1 MQQRLKIG
9 HCSWSKHCNDI
20 SCCNSTCVT
29 SISHSRIQQ
38 LNYLISVDLLL
49 IPSVPCNYNCR
60 YFVSSLFGHFIET
73 IIFCLVVE
81 SVLESIL
88 STEACKGGV
97 PTIAAL
103 LTHPF
108 FNSTELASSHQLTN
122 SSQSD
127 RPHLKF
133 SSHVKEALKV
143 ARQKI
148 ETRLKDEQK
157 MVQRI
162 VL

>member
-1 MQQRLKIG
+1 
-9 HCSWSKHCNDI
+9 
-20 SCCNSTCVT
+20 
-29 SISHSRIQQ
+29 
-38 LNYLISVDLLL
+38 
-49 IPSVPCNYNCR
+49 
-60 YFVSSLFGHFIET
+60 
-73 IIFCLVVE
+73 
-81 SVLESIL
+81 
-88 STEACKGGV
+88 V

-143 ARQKI
+143 AHQKI

-157 MVQRI
+157 MVQNTEG
-162 VL
+162 VTYMQLGSGEYTDV